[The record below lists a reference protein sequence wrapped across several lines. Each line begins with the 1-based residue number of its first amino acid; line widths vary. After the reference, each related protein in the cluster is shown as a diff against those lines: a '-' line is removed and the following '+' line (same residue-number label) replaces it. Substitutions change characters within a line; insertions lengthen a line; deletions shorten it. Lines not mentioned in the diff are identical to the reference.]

1 VVKDE
6 PTSAMDVVSTP
17 RSEDLMTGAN
27 VKVESNPFQLEQ
39 PATINPQLNSKYTF
53 ANYCASDSNKI
64 ALSIAQT
71 IAENPS
77 IKTFNPLFLF
87 GSTGVGK
94 THLMQAIGVRIKE
107 KNPSARV
114 LYVTSR
120 VFESQYTTAVS
131 RGETNKF
138 FAFYQSIHT
147 LIVDDIQELYNK
159 PKTQNTFYNIFNHL
173 YLNNRQIIFSSDRSP
188 AQMEGFENR
197 LLGRFK
203 CGMTVSLDRPD
214 LMLRRKV
221 LMQKAAQEGVEVP
234 ENVVDYIASNVDES
248 IRALEGVLV
257 SLVLH
262 AAVLDQ
268 PISIE
273 LAQKVVANAVKIDTK
288 QINFEIVVRE
298 VCAFYEID
306 SDLLFTKSR
315 KREISDARQ
324 VLMYLA
330 KKHAKMPLK
339 AIGARLGRTHAT
351 VIYACK
357 NIEDRL
363 KYDREFQN
371 EIAQIEA
378 GLEA

>member
-1 VVKDE
+1 
-6 PTSAMDVVSTP
+6 
-17 RSEDLMTGAN
+17 
-27 VKVESNPFQLEQ
+27 
-39 PATINPQLNSKYTF
+39 
-53 ANYCASDSNKI
+53 
-64 ALSIAQT
+64 
-71 IAENPS
+71 
-77 IKTFNPLFLF
+77 
-87 GSTGVGK
+87 
-94 THLMQAIGVRIKE
+94 
-107 KNPSARV
+107 
-114 LYVTSR
+114 
-120 VFESQYTTAVS
+120 
-131 RGETNKF
+131 
-138 FAFYQSIHT
+138 
-147 LIVDDIQELYNK
+147 
-159 PKTQNTFYNIFNHL
+159 
-173 YLNNRQIIFSSDRSP
+173 
-188 AQMEGFENR
+188 
-197 LLGRFK
+197 
-203 CGMTVSLDRPD
+203 
-214 LMLRRKV
+214 
-221 LMQKAAQEGVEVP
+221 VP